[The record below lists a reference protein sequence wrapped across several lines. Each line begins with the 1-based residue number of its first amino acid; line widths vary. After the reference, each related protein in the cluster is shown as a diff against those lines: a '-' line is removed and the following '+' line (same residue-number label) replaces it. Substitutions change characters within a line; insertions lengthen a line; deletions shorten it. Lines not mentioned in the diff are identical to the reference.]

1 MDGVT
6 WDKTKCQQCSYWWQL
21 ITIVV
26 IFVLFLMRWS
36 VTTSTSS
43 NREWISILKAL
54 MNGFQMQ
61 KERTLQFKTET
72 ALISKE
78 ERGSAVPLKD
88 RPSLIYSNSPTVLYI
103 GNLHVLQL
111 HPQLGAV
118 LLESMYPLSQG
129 SQVQNCHLVHWS
141 HLHWGSSGYL
151 TLLNT

>member
-1 MDGVT
+1 
-6 WDKTKCQQCSYWWQL
+6 
-21 ITIVV
+21 
-26 IFVLFLMRWS
+26 
-36 VTTSTSS
+36 
-43 NREWISILKAL
+43 

-111 HPQLGAV
+111 QPQLGAV
-118 LLESMYPLSQG
+118 LLESRYPLSQG

-141 HLHWGSSGYL
+141 HLHRGSSGYL
-151 TLLNT
+151 ALLNT